1 MEVTKADFRRMFD
14 LINEYQDDFQ
24 ALNDKLGDI
33 LIDNTEVTIYISDE
47 NSKKLEPVFRQTL
60 KEGKSITHN
69 NIRWI
74 NCGNLDRSF
83 TFDAEVDTKLLLAV
97 EEHIQELQAILNF
110 PLNCRSWT
118 LMPGK
123 IPTLHIHFAN
133 ADRVEVL
140 KLLPVNA
147 PKEKLS
153 DTTDTY
159 TFIYGDLKVV
169 VFFSRR

>member
-14 LINEYQDDFQ
+14 LINEYKEDFRV
-24 ALNDKLGDI
+24 LDEKLGGI
-33 LIDNTEVTIYISDE
+33 LIDNSEVSLYISEE
-47 NSKKLEPVFRQTL
+47 NSKKLEPIFKQTL
-60 KEGKSITHN
+60 KRDQSITHN
-69 NIRWI
+69 NICWR
-74 NCGNLDRSF
+74 NGDDLERSF
-83 TFDAEVDTKLLLAV
+83 TFDAEVDTTLLLTV
-97 EEHIQELQAILNF
+97 EEHIQELQSIFNF
-110 PLNCRSWT
+110 PLNCRSWM

-123 IPTLHIHFAN
+123 NHNLHIHFN
-133 ADRVEVL
+133 NVDRAKIL

-169 VFFSRR
+169 VYFSRR